1 VVTTVT
7 LIMAPETVA
16 ASSGDTLLV
25 VALLAA
31 AASIVGSLLVWLNSR
46 RANKNTSEADV
57 RKWADSLLVTLQQTQ
72 REMDQIRKEAHAL
85 ADELRE
91 VRREAWREDS
101 MARFREWLA
110 ARPRPDPAR

>member
-46 RANKNTSEADV
+46 RANRNTSEADV

-101 MARFREWLA
+101 MPRFRDWLA
-110 ARPRPDPAR
+110 ARPRPDAR

>member
-1 VVTTVT
+1 VDTATA
-7 LIMAPETVA
+7 LIVAPETTA
-16 ASSGDTLLV
+16 AGGGGASLLV

-31 AASIVGSLLVWLNSR
+31 AASIFGSLLVWLNSR
-46 RANKNTSEADV
+46 RANKNTSEAEV

-72 REMDQIRKEAHAL
+72 REMEQVRKEAHAL

-101 MARFREWLA
+101 MPRFRDWLA
-110 ARPRPDPAR
+110 ARPRPDTR